1 MDRID
6 GIVGNVHTDDRLAGL
21 REEHAA
27 RDTLERVVL
36 DETERKRSRL
46 RVETDAGTDL
56 GIVVDRPALSA
67 GDVLACE
74 DDRMIVVALEPR
86 EVIAVELPSPSLETT
101 ALAVELGH
109 HVGNQHWDLAV
120 DDRTVYV
127 PLAADRHIVE
137 RVIRDVLPDASC
149 RAETVAAELFVADS
163 GVDHDHRPD
172 RASEGGAEREHGHSH
187 ADHDHSHDEHAHHEH
202 DHHHHDHDH
211 DH

>member
-6 GIVGNVHTDDRLAGL
+6 GVVGNVHADDRLASL

-27 RDTLERVVL
+27 NGTLERVVL
-36 DETERKRSRL
+36 EETERKRSRL

-86 EVIAVELPSPSLETT
+86 EVIAVDLPEPAPSLETT

-120 DDRTVYV
+120 VDGTVYV

-137 RVIRDVLPDASC
+137 RVIRDVLPEASC
-149 RAETVAAELFVADS
+149 RVETVAAELFVADS
-163 GVDHDHRPD
+163 ETG
-172 RASEGGAEREHGHSH
+172 RARVGSGEHEHGH
-187 ADHDHSHDEHAHHEH
+187 DHEHSHDHGHNH
-202 DHHHHDHDH
+202 DSGRHSKSGHDHDH